1 MEPQAKNPHHD
12 KRWLILGVIALA
24 QLMVVL
30 DATIVNIALP
40 SAQADLGFSDD
51 SRQWVITAYALAFG
65 SLLLLGGRI
74 SDLIGRKWTF
84 ITGLLGFA
92 GASALAGAA
101 QSFEVLIGA
110 RALQGAF
117 GALLAPAALSILT
130 TTFTNPSERGKA
142 FGVYGALAGSGAA
155 VGLLLGG
162 VLTEAFS
169 WRATM
174 YVNLAF
180 ALPAAAAGW
189 ALLVNQRPAVR
200 ARIDVPGA
208 IVATTG
214 LFALVF
220 GFTMA
225 EQEGWGSPVT
235 IALLAGSVVA
245 LIGFVLIER
254 RVSNPLL
261 PLRVVA
267 DRNRGGAFLAV
278 GLSGI
283 AMFGVFL
290 FLTFFLQ
297 ENLGFSPIQAG
308 LAFLPMVAMIMPA
321 SAISSSRLLPRF
333 GPRPLVPTGMAIAAG
348 GLVYLT
354 GIDAG
359 SSYAADVLPG
369 LMTLGLGFGL
379 IMAPSMATATAGVKP
394 SDSGVASAMVN
405 TAQQVGGSVGT
416 ALLSTVFANS
426 VTAFVPAAGTPIDLA
441 GAQAAVH
448 GYTVAFWWG
457 AAILAAGAIVI
468 ALLMQARPAPAPE
481 TAATAQPVPV
491 H

>member
-130 TTFTNPSERGKA
+130 TTFTNPTERGKA

-208 IVATTG
+208 IVATAG

-225 EQEGWGSPVT
+225 EQEGWGAPVT

-245 LIGFVLIER
+245 LVGFVLIER

-333 GPRPLVPTGMAIAAG
+333 GPGHWCPRAWRSP
-348 GLVYLT
+348 
-354 GIDAG
+354 
-359 SSYAADVLPG
+359 
-369 LMTLGLGFGL
+369 
-379 IMAPSMATATAGVKP
+379 
-394 SDSGVASAMVN
+394 
-405 TAQQVGGSVGT
+405 
-416 ALLSTVFANS
+416 
-426 VTAFVPAAGTPIDLA
+426 
-441 GAQAAVH
+441 
-448 GYTVAFWWG
+448 
-457 AAILAAGAIVI
+457 
-468 ALLMQARPAPAPE
+468 RPASYTSPASTP
-481 TAATAQPVPV
+481 ARATRPTCCPA
-491 H
+491 